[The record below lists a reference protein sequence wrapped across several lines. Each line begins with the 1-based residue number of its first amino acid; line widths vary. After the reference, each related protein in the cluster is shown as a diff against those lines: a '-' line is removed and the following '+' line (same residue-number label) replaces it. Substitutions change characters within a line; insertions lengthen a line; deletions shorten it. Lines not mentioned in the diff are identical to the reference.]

1 MIRILKMI
9 GIYMIMKLGG
19 GLSNESIDEIESQE
33 QDRKNNLENL
43 KSMNREQRRKI
54 EKRVGVR
61 GLKQYLETK

>member
-1 MIRILKMI
+1 
-9 GIYMIMKLGG
+9 MKLGG